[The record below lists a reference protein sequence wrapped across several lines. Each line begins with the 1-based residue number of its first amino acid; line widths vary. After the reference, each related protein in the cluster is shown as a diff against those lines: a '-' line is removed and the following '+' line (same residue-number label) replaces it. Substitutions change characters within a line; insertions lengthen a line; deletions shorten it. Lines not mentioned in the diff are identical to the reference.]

1 MNNGNPGKSEVARLL
16 QQIEQE
22 YQAAQRG
29 LTGPAAGVS
38 QHQFIT
44 ARMENMGHCHKALT
58 TLVGDEQATKMVAE
72 TLERL

>member
-22 YQAAQRG
+22 YQAAQYG
-29 LTGPAAGVS
+29 LNGLAAGVS
-38 QHQFIT
+38 RHNFIT
-44 ARMENMGHCHKALT
+44 ARMENMGLCHKALT
-58 TLVGDEQATKMVAE
+58 TIVGDEQATKMVAE